1 MAKQMDANTTASNP
15 EGLDEIVRLLDE
27 AAVRLGEAQRLVAR
41 LRGGEDARPV
51 RSSKELARID
61 KVGEVAY
68 RHWKFIENQGSM
80 TLGDSLAIRRQM
92 YGENVRSTANLFG
105 VKGSGALFHR
115 MTPFGTARK
124 DDQEVRMT
132 EEGIRV
138 AKLWCELHPGHEAN
152 ELPNRK

>member
-1 MAKQMDANTTASNP
+1 MSKQIDANTTTTAN
-15 EGLDEIVRLLDE
+15 GLDEIVRLLDE

-41 LRGGEDARPV
+41 FRGGEDGRSV
-51 RSSKELARID
+51 LSSKELARVD

-68 RHWKFIENQGSM
+68 RHWKFIEDHGSM

-105 VKGSGALFHR
+105 VKDSGALFHR
-115 MTPFGTARK
+115 TTPFGTARK

-132 EEGIRV
+132 EEGAHV
-138 AKLWCELHPGHEAN
+138 AKLWRDLHPEHEAN
-152 ELPNRK
+152 

>member
-1 MAKQMDANTTASNP
+1 MAKQMDASTTSTP
-15 EGLDEIVRLLDE
+15 DGLDEIVRLLDE

-41 LRGGEDARPV
+41 LRGGEDGRSV
-51 RSSKELARID
+51 LSSKELARID

-68 RHWKFIENQGSM
+68 RHWKFIEDHGSM

-115 MTPFGTARK
+115 TTPFGTARR

-132 EEGIRV
+132 EEGARV
-138 AKLWCELHPGHEAN
+138 AKLWRDLHPEHEAN
-152 ELPNRK
+152 